1 MLPADRMWGH
11 SGSAS
16 PATVCL
22 SSPALSGWK
31 SPSHTAACMCVCV
44 CAFGGFQLEQLLVG
58 QDCTAASSWFSW
70 FKIVCGPV
78 FVVVTRLSLQA
89 GHITILFSFGKGG
102 GDPGVTTACRKTWT
116 ELLWHH
122 CMSFSCNFVDP
133 GNSHLEPHG
142 AELQKASGSQHSWDS
157 LQTNHSSDLEQ
168 EQSFQLISQ
177 WTIHNHLQFIHSS
190 NIDRH

>member
-58 QDCTAASSWFSW
+58 QDCTAASSWFS
-70 FKIVCGPV
+70 
-78 FVVVTRLSLQA
+78 
-89 GHITILFSFGKGG
+89 
-102 GDPGVTTACRKTWT
+102 
-116 ELLWHH
+116 
-122 CMSFSCNFVDP
+122 
-133 GNSHLEPHG
+133 
-142 AELQKASGSQHSWDS
+142 
-157 LQTNHSSDLEQ
+157 
-168 EQSFQLISQ
+168 
-177 WTIHNHLQFIHSS
+177 
-190 NIDRH
+190 